1 MSFNMR
7 SPDIQLTRLAKISM
21 KKSKFILF
29 FLLIFLSM
37 IPAYGEET
45 IDIAA
50 IYALTGAAAE
60 ANAWTLQGVRYAVDE
75 INRKGGV
82 LGKRINLLVF
92 DNQSTPIGST
102 IAAKRAAAAEV
113 VGIVGSDWSSHSIP
127 VARVA
132 QNSEIPMISSY
143 STNPEVTKIGDYV
156 FRVCFTDDFQG
167 KAIASFARQDLNA
180 ATAIIFVDVTSDY
193 SLKLSEI
200 FRRNFER
207 LGGRVVIE
215 LEYKLKQQFFDEE
228 VKKAV
233 KADADVIFIP
243 GHDESGLIA
252 REAQNA
258 GTASILLGGD
268 GWDTPA
274 FYRKGGTELKHGY
287 YSTHWSVYLDTDR
300 SRSFVEKYVHSEVS
314 AVNIAL
320 GYDALMLLADAI
332 ARSGSIDRK
341 KIRIALANTRSFE
354 GVTGTISFNDYGDPI
369 KSAIFMQI
377 KNGKPHYLKTL
388 EPQNRES
395 IHD

>member
-1 MSFNMR
+1 
-7 SPDIQLTRLAKISM
+7 
-21 KKSKFILF
+21 
-29 FLLIFLSM
+29 M
-37 IPAYGEET
+37 IPAYGKET

-102 IAAKRAAAAEV
+102 IAAKRAAAAEI
-113 VGIVGSDWSSHSIP
+113 VGIVGSDWSTHSIP
-127 VARVA
+127 AARVA

-143 STNPEVTKIGDYV
+143 STNPEVTKIGDYI

-228 VKKAV
+228 IKKAV

-252 REAQNA
+252 REVQNA
-258 GTASILLGGD
+258 GATSILLGGD
-268 GWDTPA
+268 GCDTPA
-274 FYRKGGTELKHGY
+274 FFRKGGTELKHGY
-287 YSTHWSVYLDTDR
+287 YSTHWSVYQDTDR
-300 SRSFVEKYVHSEVS
+300 SRSFVEKYVTSEVT

-332 ARSGSIDRK
+332 ARSGSFERK
-341 KIRIALANTRSFE
+341 KIRIAIANTRSFE
-354 GVTGTISFNDYGDPI
+354 GVTGTISFNAYGDPI
-369 KSAIFMQI
+369 KSAIFMEI

-388 EPQNRES
+388 EPQNKES